1 MTLRIAING
10 FGRIGRLALRA
21 AWDWPD
27 VEIVHLNEIAGDAAT
42 AAHLLLHDSVQ
53 GTWPHQVTGGAER
66 LTIDGRALG
75 YSRNAELA
83 ATPWRALGVD
93 LVVDCTGHFKTRDV
107 LAAYLD
113 AGVPRVVVS
122 APVEGIP
129 NIVMGVNDA
138 LCEQSDSR
146 LFSAASCTTNCIAP
160 VVAVLQREFGIRHGA
175 ITTVHDVTN
184 SQRLLDDYHKDLR
197 RARAA
202 GLSLIPTTTGSAR
215 AIGDIFPELRGRLN
229 GLAVRVPLAN
239 ASLTDCV
246 FELERATTVDEV
258 NAALAAAAAAAPLAG
273 ILGYEMRP
281 LVSVDYRG
289 DSRSAVVDALSTQVI
304 DGTLAKV
311 LVWYD
316 NETGYAHRLMEL
328 ARRVGARR

>member
-1 MTLRIAING
+1 MTARLAING

-21 AWDWPD
+21 AWDWP
-27 VEIVHLNEIAGDAAT
+27 EFRIVHINEIAGDAAA
-42 AAHLLLHDSVQ
+42 AAHLLTHDSVQ
-53 GTWPHQVTGGAER
+53 GAWAHQVEAEPAA
-66 LTIDGRALG
+66 LVIDGRRIG
-75 YSRNAELA
+75 YSRNADIA
-83 ATPWRALGVD
+83 ATPWRDLGID
-93 LVVDCTGHFKTRDV
+93 LVVDCTGRFKSRAA
-107 LAAYLD
+107 LAPYLE
-113 AGVPRVVVS
+113 AGVPLVAVS
-122 APVEGIP
+122 APLGDDIP
-129 NIVMGVNDA
+129 NIVMGVNQARCDTKV
-138 LCEQSDSR
+138 ER

-160 VVAVLQREFGIRHGA
+160 VVEVLQRSFGIRHGA

-184 SQRLLDDYHKDLR
+184 SQRVLDDYHKDLR

-215 AIGDIFPELRGRLN
+215 AIADIFPELRGRLN

-246 FELERATTVDEV
+246 FELERPTSASEV
-258 NAALAAAAAAAPLAG
+258 NGALESAAAGRLAG
-273 ILGYEMRP
+273 ILGYETRP
-281 LVSVDYRG
+281 LVSVDFRG
-289 DSRSAVVDALSTQVI
+289 DTRSGIVDALSTQVI

-328 ARRVGARR
+328 ARLLLDRR

>member
-1 MTLRIAING
+1 MALRIAING

-21 AWDWPD
+21 AWGWPEFD
-27 VEIVHLNEIAGDAAT
+27 ILHINEIAGDTAT
-42 AAHLLLHDSVQ
+42 AAHLLTRDSVQ
-53 GTWPHQVTGGAER
+53 GRWPHRVEGTEDR

-83 ATPWRALGVD
+83 ATPWRDLGVD
-93 LVVDCTGHFKTRDV
+93 LVVDCTGRFKTRDA
-107 LAAYLD
+107 LSAYLD
-113 AGVPRVVVS
+113 AGVPKVVIS
-122 APVEGIP
+122 APVPDIP

-138 LCEQSDSR
+138 LCEQPGER

-160 VVAVLQREFGIRHGA
+160 VVAVLQCEFGIRHGA

-184 SQRLLDDYHKDLR
+184 SQRVLDDYHKDLR

-246 FELERATTVDEV
+246 FELARPTSVAEV
-258 NAALAAAAAAAPLAG
+258 NQSLEAAAAGPLAG
-273 ILGYEMRP
+273 ILGYETRP

-304 DGTLAKV
+304 DGTLVKV

-328 ARRVGARR
+328 ARRVGAGR

>member
-1 MTLRIAING
+1 MPSRLAING

-21 AWDWPD
+21 AWEWP
-27 VEIVHLNEIAGDAAT
+27 ELRIVHINEVAGDAAT
-42 AAHLLLHDSVQ
+42 AAHLLSHDSVQ
-53 GTWPHQVTGGAER
+53 GAWGHQVEAEPAA
-66 LTIDGRALG
+66 LVIDGRRIG
-75 YSRNAELA
+75 YSRNTDIA
-83 ATPWRALGVD
+83 ATPWRDLGVD
-93 LVVDCTGHFKTRDV
+93 LVVDCTGRFKSR
-107 LAAYLD
+107 AALTPYLEG
-113 AGVPRVVVS
+113 GVPLVAVS
-122 APVEGIP
+122 APLGDDIP
-129 NIVMGVNDA
+129 NIVMGVNQARCDTGA
-138 LCEQSDSR
+138 ER

-160 VVAVLQREFGIRHGA
+160 VVDVLHGSFGIRHGA

-184 SQRLLDDYHKDLR
+184 SQRVLDDYHKDLR

-215 AIGDIFPELRGRLN
+215 AIADIFPELRGRLN

-246 FELERATTVDEV
+246 FELERPTSASEV
-258 NAALAAAAAAAPLAG
+258 NGALESAAGGRLAG
-273 ILGYEMRP
+273 ILGYETRP
-281 LVSVDYRG
+281 LVSVDFRG
-289 DSRSAVVDALSTQVI
+289 DPRSGVVDALSTQVI

-328 ARRVGARR
+328 ARMLLKRR